1 MIRFP
6 GVAGRLP
13 GVVGRLPGAAGVV
26 GRLPG
31 ATGVVGRD
39 PGVSGRSQWSLRP
52 QSRWNVHSA
61 PRTSCRTG
69 FSGKSTPWAIAL
81 KSTRENVRWDRV
93 GWFCGRIRV
102 STSFRVVLKSGGA
115 AITDFLQEPTPAI
128 AGSRGFSEGVMS
140 ESKTHASLSGPDG

>member
-31 ATGVVGRD
+31 ATGVVGRL

-52 QSRWNVHSA
+52 QSLWKVHSA
-61 PRTSCRTG
+61 PRTWCRTG
-69 FSGKSTPWAIAL
+69 FSGKSTP
-81 KSTRENVRWDRV
+81 
-93 GWFCGRIRV
+93 
-102 STSFRVVLKSGGA
+102 
-115 AITDFLQEPTPAI
+115 
-128 AGSRGFSEGVMS
+128 
-140 ESKTHASLSGPDG
+140 